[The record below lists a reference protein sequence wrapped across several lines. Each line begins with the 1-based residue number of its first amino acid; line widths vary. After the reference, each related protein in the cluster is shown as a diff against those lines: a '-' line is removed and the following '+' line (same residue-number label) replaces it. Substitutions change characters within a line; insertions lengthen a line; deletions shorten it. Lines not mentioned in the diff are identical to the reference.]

1 MLKTLIII
9 IAAIMLVGIAIK
21 FLKGIAK
28 LILILIAISFVL
40 PYILPYIKML

>member
-21 FLKGIAK
+21 FLKGTAK